1 MYKRDKKEPVHF
13 HSIEQEISTEYLKN
27 TQFIKP
33 ESNGIKVAVIG
44 SGPAGLTVAFEL
56 AKKGYDVT
64 IFEKNTEKIGGA
76 LTYGIPDFRLS
87 RELID
92 LLVSRLLDLGV
103 KIKIN

>member
-1 MYKRDKKEPVHF
+1 MNLFLFLHQD
-13 HSIEQEISTEYLKN
+13 LKN
-27 TQFIKP
+27 TKYIKP

-64 IFEKNTEKIGGA
+64 IFEKNEKIGGV

-92 LLVSRLLDLGV
+92 LLVSRLLDIGV
-103 KIKIN
+103 KIKE